1 MTRSCCTKAS
11 RPAIRTLRGWAICLL
26 KEAGAIRESEKH
38 GWMQD
43 RADPDAR
50 ERAFD
55 LTRFDNPQ
63 RFSPEEALAEL
74 RDVLASIGDI
84 CPDCSEH

>member
-1 MTRSCCTKAS
+1 MLHETARNPHA
-11 RPAIRTLRGWAICLL
+11 PWVGDLL
-26 KEAGAIRESEKH
+26 AEGGH

-43 RADPDAR
+43 RADPYER

-55 LTRFDNPQ
+55 LTRFDIPQ

-74 RDVLASIGDI
+74 RDV
-84 CPDCSEH
+84 